1 VFGAEASDCF
11 PGRAEH
17 AQPVFVAEFSQR
29 RVVEASFLEG
39 GHDARQTGHVVD
51 LVRDART
58 IQVGAEPN
66 VVYSDAVRQV
76 LEVFDDP
83 RNGRCRVVASVSTQ
97 ESEVEVDAD
106 DAVGFFDGVELTVGQ
121 VAQRLPDCGN
131 LLPRMRETTHSGA
144 ARVGLAVSTHR
155 AAC

>member
-1 VFGAEASDCF
+1 MFGAEASDCF

-83 RNGRCRVVASVSTQ
+83 RNGRCGVVASVSTQ

-131 LLPRMRETTHSGA
+131 LLPRMRETTPECRRTLKSGQS
-144 ARVGLAVSTHR
+144 RTG
-155 AAC
+155 